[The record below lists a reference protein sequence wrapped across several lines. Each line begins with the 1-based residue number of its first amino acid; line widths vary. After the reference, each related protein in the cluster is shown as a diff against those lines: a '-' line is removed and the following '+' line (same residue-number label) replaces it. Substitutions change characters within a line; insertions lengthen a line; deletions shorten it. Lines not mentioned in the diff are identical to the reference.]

1 MNIQSYFGAYAG
13 YNISAQMQQMAA
25 EQAAVQGRQDA
36 GKSGAEGSEAAD
48 KGSKNLQDIWKELG
62 KAHNVTNMSLESLR
76 TVSLTLHNN
85 DKVTIEEHT
94 VMNFSFTQDQA
105 DDKQGMFRTEADED
119 GKRDWI
125 AEFKARLEEHQAQNN
140 EQAAAMDKRILSI
153 LERLQA
159 AASGGLNVTV

>member
-13 YNISAQMQQMAA
+13 YNISAQMQQLAA
-25 EQAAVQGRQDA
+25 EQAASQGRQEA
-36 GKSGAEGSEAAD
+36 GKTGTEASETAEKAP
-48 KGSKNLQDIWKELG
+48 KNLQDIWKELG
-62 KAHNVTNMSLESLR
+62 KSHNVTSMSLESLR

-85 DKVTIEEHT
+85 DKITIEEHT
-94 VMNFSFTQDQA
+94 VMNFSFTEDNA
-105 DDKQGMFRTEADED
+105 DNKQGLFRTEADEN

-125 AEFKARLEEHQAQNN
+125 AEFKARLEEHQKQNN
-140 EQAAAMDKRILSI
+140 EQAAAMDKRILTI